1 MAESE
6 FAARLRALGESR
18 DQGVITEA
26 EFGRA
31 KQQLLQAKSTQ
42 PKQAVASSFRN
53 LEILGYAFIA
63 VAVGVIVAIAFSFW
77 EFFEFRSVMDIT
89 NLLALATAIS
99 CSLAGGRILQ
109 KKSVSDEIY
118 IAVPLMLAALAYPLY
133 SFVGGISFSTMFGIG
148 CLVQALATVTVLI
161 LLSMNWNQF
170 GWSLNVNV
178 TPELIVGA
186 VGSVFLIIFVFIDG
200 WTYQRGRYSYS
211 IGSYWSDES
220 IWTMLVALALI
231 IAFAIPTLVALSGD
245 KRKISLAAAGSTIA
259 AIFLWIDY
267 FKGAIDGD
275 YETTGKVAIFFIGVI
290 ATAGLGVMQFVNLKN
305 NEGAV
310 D

>member
-18 DQGVITEA
+18 DQGVITEE
-26 EFGRA
+26 EFARA
-31 KQQLLQAKSTQ
+31 KQQLLQAKSAP
-42 PKQAVASSFRN
+42 PKQPVASSFRN
-53 LEILGYAFIA
+53 LEILGYAFVA
-63 VAVGVIVAIAFSFW
+63 VAVGVIVVIAFSFW
-77 EFFEFRSVMDIT
+77 GFFEFRSVTDIS
-89 NLLALATAIS
+89 NLLALAAAIA
-99 CSLAGGRILQ
+99 CSLAGVRILQ
-109 KKSVSDEIY
+109 TKSVGDETY
-118 IAVPLMLAALAYPLY
+118 LAVPLMLAALAFPFY
-133 SFVGGISFSTMFGIG
+133 SFLGDISLSTMHDIG
-148 CLVQALATVTVLI
+148 CLVQALATLTVLV
-161 LLSMNWNQF
+161 LLAINWNQF

-186 VGSVFLIIFVFIDG
+186 VGSVFLIIFVFIDA
-200 WTYQRGRYSYS
+200 WTYQRGRYSNS

-220 IWTMLVALALI
+220 IWTMLAALALI

-245 KRKISLAAAGSTIA
+245 KRKISLAAAGSTLA
-259 AIFLWIDY
+259 AICLWIYY

-275 YETTGKVAIFFIGVI
+275 YETTGKVAIFFIGVL